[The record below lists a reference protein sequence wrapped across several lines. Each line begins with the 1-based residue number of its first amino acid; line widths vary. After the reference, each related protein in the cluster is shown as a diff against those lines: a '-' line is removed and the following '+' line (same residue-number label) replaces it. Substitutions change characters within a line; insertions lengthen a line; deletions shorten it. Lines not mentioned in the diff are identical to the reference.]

1 MHAQTVQIPSFLS
14 LSVAD
19 LEKLLGQS
27 KPVVSVSMPFNNIP
41 LNNALS
47 SNAWSSTTQLGI
59 VPSSVASLNRA
70 PVRHQPSKRNL
81 LLTVITCTILAICMM
96 LASLNQREPSS
107 VSASEHRLTRDAD
120 AQVIN
125 DARSASSSA
134 ELASIRD
141 EQKNITRYLSTRYQ
155 ISAAESVHFV
165 QLAFETAREIN
176 LDPWLILAV
185 MSVESSLNP
194 RAVST
199 QDARGL
205 MQVQT
210 KVHAEKFKPYG
221 GIQQAFDPRANIRVG
236 AGILR
241 DYVNRHGTVAAGLKA
256 YVGAALL
263 PDDGGYS
270 AKVFAEQ
277 DRVASAALGLASC
290 ETGSKHLCK
299 PAIKKTGK
307 DPGADSRLA
316 NYLDAGILEV
326 QD

>member
-1 MHAQTVQIPSFLS
+1 MHTQTVQIPSFLS

-19 LEKLLGQS
+19 LEELLGRA
-27 KPVVSVSMPFNNIP
+27 KPVVRVSMP
-41 LNNALS
+41 
-47 SNAWSSTTQLGI
+47 
-59 VPSSVASLNRA
+59 LNRA
-70 PVRHQPSKRNL
+70 LSNNAQSIIAPVNHTPITHQPSKQTVL
-81 LLTVITCTILAICMM
+81 LAAIACTILAICMM
-96 LASLNQREPSS
+96 LASLNQRESS
-107 VSASEHRLTRDAD
+107 SASASEHRLTRDAD
-120 AQVIN
+120 TLVMKDSQSITG
-125 DARSASSSA
+125 SA
-134 ELASIRD
+134 ELASIRH
-141 EQKNITRYLSTRYQ
+141 EQNNITRYLSTRYQ
-155 ISAAESVHFV
+155 IAAAESNHFV

-205 MQVQT
+205 MQVHT
-210 KVHAEKFKPYG
+210 KVHADKFKPYG
-221 GIQQAFDPRANIRVG
+221 GVQQAFDPRANIRVG

-277 DRVASAALGLASC
+277 DRVATAALGLASC
-290 ETGSKHLCK
+290 ATGSKHLCK
-299 PAIKKTGK
+299 PTIKKTAK
-307 DPGADSRLA
+307 EPGADSRLA
-316 NYLDAGILEV
+316 NYLDAGILEL